1 MFPISRR
8 ESNMYVSA
16 KFKTK
21 KSLKEAIKS
30 GDEVYA
36 MSNSM
41 HPESGTGKATLSMP
55 ADYHKWYAQIVI
67 ENYKIVSVK

>member
-1 MFPISRR
+1 
-8 ESNMYVSA
+8 MYVSA
-16 KFKTK
+16 NFKTK

-41 HPESGTGKATLSMP
+41 YPESGTGKATLSMP
-55 ADYHKWYAQIVI
+55 VDYHKWYAQIVI

>member
-1 MFPISRR
+1 
-8 ESNMYVSA
+8 MYVSA

-21 KSLKEAIKS
+21 KSLKDAIKS

-41 HPESGTGKATLSMP
+41 HPESGTGNATLYMP

>member
-1 MFPISRR
+1 
-8 ESNMYVSA
+8 MYVSA

-41 HPESGTGKATLSMP
+41 YPESGTGKATLSMP

>member
-1 MFPISRR
+1 
-8 ESNMYVSA
+8 MYVSA

-21 KSLKEAIKS
+21 KSLKDAIKS

-55 ADYHKWYAQIVI
+55 VNYHKWYAQIEI
-67 ENYKIVSVK
+67 ENFKILKVK

>member
-1 MFPISRR
+1 
-8 ESNMYVSA
+8 MYVSS

-30 GDEVYA
+30 GEEVYA

-41 HPESGTGKATLSMP
+41 HPESGTGNATLQMP
-55 ADYHKWYAQIVI
+55 VDFHRWYAQIKIVDF
-67 ENYKIVSVK
+67 KIVSIK

>member
-1 MFPISRR
+1 
-8 ESNMYVSA
+8 MYVSA

-41 HPESGTGKATLSMP
+41 HPESGTGKATLYMP

>member
-1 MFPISRR
+1 
-8 ESNMYVSA
+8 MYVSA

-30 GDEVYA
+30 GEEVFA

-41 HPESGTGKATLSMP
+41 YPESGTGNATLQMP
-55 ADYHKWYAQIVI
+55 VDFHRWYAQIKIVDF
-67 ENYKIVSVK
+67 KIVSVK

>member
-1 MFPISRR
+1 
-8 ESNMYVSA
+8 MYVSA

-21 KSLKEAIKS
+21 KSLKDAVKS

-36 MSNSM
+36 ISNSLF
-41 HPESGTGKATLSMP
+41 PESGTGQATLSMP
-55 ADYHKWYAQIVI
+55 VDYHKWYAQIVI

>member
-1 MFPISRR
+1 
-8 ESNMYVSA
+8 MYVSS

-30 GDEVYA
+30 GEEVYA

-41 HPESGTGKATLSMP
+41 YPESGTGNATLQMP
-55 ADYHKWYAQIVI
+55 VDFHRWYAQIKIVDF
-67 ENYKIVSVK
+67 KIVSIK

>member
-1 MFPISRR
+1 MEIIKL
-8 ESNMYVSA
+8 YVAS

-41 HPESGTGKATLSMP
+41 HPESGTGNATLFMP
-55 ADYHKWYAQIVI
+55 VDYHRWYAQVELVDWQIV
-67 ENYKIVSVK
+67 KVK

>member
-1 MFPISRR
+1 
-8 ESNMYVSA
+8 MYVSS

-30 GDEVYA
+30 GEEVFA

-41 HPESGTGKATLSMP
+41 YPESGTGKATLAMP
-55 ADYHKWYAQIVI
+55 VDFHRWYAQIKIVDF
-67 ENYKIVSVK
+67 KIVSIK

>member
-1 MFPISRR
+1 
-8 ESNMYVSA
+8 MYVSA

-21 KSLKEAIKS
+21 KSLKDAIKS

-41 HPESGTGKATLSMP
+41 HPESGTGKATLAMP

>member
-1 MFPISRR
+1 
-8 ESNMYVSA
+8 MYVSS

-30 GDEVYA
+30 GEEVYA

-41 HPESGTGKATLSMP
+41 YPESGTGNATLSMP
-55 ADYHKWYAQIVI
+55 VDFHRWYAQIKIVDF
-67 ENYKIVSVK
+67 KIVSIK

>member
-1 MFPISRR
+1 
-8 ESNMYVSA
+8 MYVSA

-30 GDEVYA
+30 GAEVYA

-41 HPESGTGKATLSMP
+41 HPESGTGRATLSMP
-55 ADYHKWYAQIVI
+55 VDYHRWYAQIEI
-67 ENYKIVSVK
+67 ENFKIVKVK

>member
-1 MFPISRR
+1 
-8 ESNMYVSA
+8 MYVSS

-30 GDEVYA
+30 GEEVFA

-41 HPESGTGKATLSMP
+41 YPESGTGNATLQMP
-55 ADYHKWYAQIVI
+55 VDFHRWYAQIKIVDF
-67 ENYKIVSVK
+67 KIVSIK